1 MELRATNNEWVEVF
15 NKNKGQID
23 FHGFTDA
30 CTIEMGDGFVV
41 VCKNGGWIE
50 VYDTDLKLISNEVFL
65 NLKEV
70 KAGNFITVTLKNGWS
85 EVYDKWFNM
94 QSIKYCGD

>member
-15 NKNKGQID
+15 NKDQQPINFQ
-23 FHGFTDA
+23 GFADA
-30 CTIEMGDGFVV
+30 CAMEIGDDFVV
-41 VCKNGGWIE
+41 VCKHGGWIE
-50 VYDTDLKLISNEVFL
+50 VYDTNLKLISNEVFL

-70 KAGNFITVTLKNGWS
+70 KAGSFITVTLKNGWS